1 MFRENAHHV
10 DNFSIKR
17 VDIFTR
23 KQKVYIFLGLKLN

>member
-10 DNFSIKR
+10 GNFSAKR
-17 VDIFTR
+17 VDIFTL